1 MATKKDTKKGKPT
14 KGKENKTKTKEKTKT
29 YKGKSMELGG
39 GGKFAKLQDELM
51 AEGKSKESA
60 GAIAASVG
68 RKKYGASKMA
78 TWSSQGKKRAK

>member
-1 MATKKDTKKGKPT
+1 MKP
-14 KGKENKTKTKEKTKT
+14 
-29 YKGKSMELGG
+29 GG

-68 RKKYGASKMA
+68 MKKYGEKKMTA
-78 TWSSQGKKRAK
+78 WSSQGKKRAK